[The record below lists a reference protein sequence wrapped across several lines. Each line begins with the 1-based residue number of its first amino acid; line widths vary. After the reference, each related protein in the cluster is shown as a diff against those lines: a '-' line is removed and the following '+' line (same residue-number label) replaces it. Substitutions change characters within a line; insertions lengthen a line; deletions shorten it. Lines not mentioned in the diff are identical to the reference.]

1 MLGLF
6 CPQGFAPDVWAI
18 DFAALRR
25 AGYEGLLFD
34 VDNTL
39 VPHGADPTPETDA
52 LFAELDRL
60 GFRCLILSD
69 NGPDRLRR
77 FLKNVDADFI
87 DNAGKPRKRGYREA
101 LRRLGLPPQKV
112 VMIGDQVFTDVLGAN
127 RCRIPSILVRYI
139 GWDPDADPGKRR
151 RAEAWILKH
160 TAHKPARHRL
170 DGFIREEARADGQAA
185 QAVL

>member
-77 FLKNVDADFI
+77 FLANVDADFI
-87 DNAGKPRKRGYREA
+87 DNAGKPRSGA
-101 LRRLGLPPQKV
+101 TARRCG
-112 VMIGDQVFTDVLGAN
+112 
-127 RCRIPSILVRYI
+127 
-139 GWDPDADPGKRR
+139 GWACRR
-151 RAEAWILKH
+151 R
-160 TAHKPARHRL
+160 RS
-170 DGFIREEARADGQAA
+170 
-185 QAVL
+185 

>member
-52 LFAELDRL
+52 LFAELNRL

-101 LRRLGLPPQKV
+101 LRRLGLPPEKV

-127 RCRIPSILVRYI
+127 RCRIPTKTSNGRKAYRKHRRPLPPPIAL
-139 GWDPDADPGKRR
+139 PGTTK
-151 RAEAWILKH
+151 IS
-160 TAHKPARHRL
+160 
-170 DGFIREEARADGQAA
+170 
-185 QAVL
+185 